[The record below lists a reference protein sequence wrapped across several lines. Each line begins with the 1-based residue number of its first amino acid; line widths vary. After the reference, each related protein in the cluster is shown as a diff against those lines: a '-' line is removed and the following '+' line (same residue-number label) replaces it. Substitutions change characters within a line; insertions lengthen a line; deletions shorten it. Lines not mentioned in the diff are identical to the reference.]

1 MLSMANSRVILGDA
15 LDPQT
20 WASVADG
27 SVHCI
32 ATSPPYLG
40 LRLYQSG
47 AGEVGRER
55 TIEEYVGNLLAV
67 FRLARRVLRDD
78 GTLWVNLGSSF
89 CSQIEDDQ
97 EYELRPGL
105 GEAEV
110 AEVLAGL
117 SAMRE

>member
-1 MLSMANSRVILGDA
+1 MAVSECDHKAGSDYGEKSDTNRGAIRGGPFREVCGKCGARRVDA
-15 LDPQT
+15 Q
-20 WASVADG
+20 
-27 SVHCI
+27 
-32 ATSPPYLG
+32 LG
-40 LRLYQSG
+40 LERTPAEYV
-47 AGEVGRER
+47 AHMVEVGR
-55 TIEEYVGNLLAV
+55 LL
-67 FRLARRVLRDD
+67 RRVLRDD

-117 SAMRE
+117 SAMRENEA